1 MEAFLCYLSRE
12 ALPLPEPTM
21 DAQHTPP
28 YVQACESERC
38 TALRKEEAMN
48 SEQLPLPVAMRADE
62 LTEDDFKV
70 LYERAKAMQAEKPE
84 PIPRKIP
91 MGKRVAAPA

>member
-1 MEAFLCYLSRE
+1 
-12 ALPLPEPTM
+12 M

-28 YVQACESERC
+28 YVQVREDDRC
-38 TALRKEEAMN
+38 NSPRKEEAMN
-48 SEQLPLPVAMRADE
+48 CEQLPLPVAMRADE

-84 PIPRKIP
+84 AIPRKIP
-91 MGKRVAAPA
+91 MGKRAAAPA